1 MNTVILIRNYVETDW
16 QDLCDIHDLAR
27 MDELKKSAGEAAFL
41 SLEQTYKSEGLFDD
55 KLFVACLNDKPVGF
69 AALADNE
76 LTWLYVH
83 PNKYRQGIGRKLLR
97 KIIEECDGKMTISVL
112 VGNESALKLY
122 LSEGFKIKEI
132 KKGKLVGN
140 ESFDA
145 EGIFLERE

>member
-1 MNTVILIRNYVETDW
+1 M
-16 QDLCDIHDLAR
+16 
-27 MDELKKSAGEAAFL
+27 
-41 SLEQTYKSEGLFDD
+41 
-55 KLFVACLNDKPVGF
+55 
-69 AALADNE
+69 
-76 LTWLYVH
+76 
-83 PNKYRQGIGRKLLR
+83 RKV
-97 KIIEECDGKMTISVL
+97 IEECDGKMTTNVL

>member
-1 MNTVILIRNYVETDW
+1 MNIEILIRNYVESDW
-16 QDLCDIHDLAR
+16 QYLCEIHDLAR
-27 MDELKKSAGEAAFL
+27 MDELKKSVGEAAFL
-41 SLEQTYKSEGLFDD
+41 SLEQTYKNEGLFDD

-69 AALADNE
+69 AALVDNE

-83 PNKYRQGIGRKLLR
+83 PNNYKHGIGRKLLR
-97 KIIEECDGKMTISVL
+97 KVIEECDGKMTTNVL

>member
-1 MNTVILIRNYVETDW
+1 
-16 QDLCDIHDLAR
+16 
-27 MDELKKSAGEAAFL
+27 
-41 SLEQTYKSEGLFDD
+41 
-55 KLFVACLNDKPVGF
+55 
-69 AALADNE
+69 
-76 LTWLYVH
+76 
-83 PNKYRQGIGRKLLR
+83 
-97 KIIEECDGKMTISVL
+97 MTTNVL